1 MIGSAKSA
9 ACARKGLFR
18 LITVICLSVHLIL
31 TVLLSNAYMVEEA
44 HHICSEDDCPICENL
59 KLCDQLLRQTSGGV
73 SIPTA
78 VYDMPLYQSEKLPE
92 YRCLW
97 NVMTP
102 VGDKVRM
109 ND

>member
-1 MIGSAKSA
+1 MIGSAKTV
-9 ACARKGLFR
+9 ACVPKKVLRIVTALY
-18 LITVICLSVHLIL
+18 LSMQLIL
-31 TVLLSNAYMVEEA
+31 TVLLSNAYMVEEV
-44 HHICSEDDCPICENL
+44 HHVCSDEECPICENL

-73 SIPTA
+73 SIPIA

-97 NVMTP
+97 NGMTP